1 MTIVA
6 FEAIT
11 GTGNFSVNTH
21 IMDINT
27 TGCIP
32 PNKIPLMTI
41 VAFRAITGTGNV
53 SIYIHIVNI
62 NTTGCLPGNKIP

>member
-6 FEAIT
+6 FGVIT
-11 GTGNFSVNTH
+11 DTWNVSIYIH

-32 PNKIPLMTI
+32 PNPIP
-41 VAFRAITGTGNV
+41 
-53 SIYIHIVNI
+53 
-62 NTTGCLPGNKIP
+62 